1 MLVNPSAFFSCERN
15 QQCIAQ
21 RNLGSF
27 PAGKKIKSLLNSKEM
42 SSTKRNVNGKEEGN
56 NIMEDQQKGL
66 MREYP
71 NRKIT
76 IKMPDHDKQAELL
89 DKLRSDL
96 PPELRY
102 PCSCKVNLKKDASS
116 YPGMKIGATIEME
129 DDYHYC
135 YGEITKIEKKSV
147 TFACFVFPK
156 EDKQELE
163 RG

>member
-1 MLVNPSAFFSCERN
+1 
-15 QQCIAQ
+15 
-21 RNLGSF
+21 
-27 PAGKKIKSLLNSKEM
+27 
-42 SSTKRNVNGKEEGN
+42 
-56 NIMEDQQKGL
+56 
-66 MREYP
+66 
-71 NRKIT
+71 
-76 IKMPDHDKQAELL
+76 MPDHDKQAELL
-89 DKLRSDL
+89 DKLRPNL

>member
-15 QQCIAQ
+15 QQCIALKDLVSY
-21 RNLGSF
+21 R
-27 PAGKKIKSLLNSKEM
+27 ARKKIESLLNSKET
-42 SSTKRNVNGKEEGN
+42 SSIKININGKEEGN
-56 NIMEDQQKGL
+56 IMKDQQKGL
-66 MREYP
+66 IREYL

-89 DKLRSDL
+89 DKLRPNL

>member
-1 MLVNPSAFFSCERN
+1 
-15 QQCIAQ
+15 
-21 RNLGSF
+21 
-27 PAGKKIKSLLNSKEM
+27 M
-42 SSTKRNVNGKEEGN
+42 SSTKRNINGKEEGN
-56 NIMEDQQKGL
+56 DIMEDQQKGL

-89 DKLRSDL
+89 DKLSSNL

>member
-1 MLVNPSAFFSCERN
+1 M
-15 QQCIAQ
+15 
-21 RNLGSF
+21 
-27 PAGKKIKSLLNSKEM
+27 K
-42 SSTKRNVNGKEEGN
+42 
-56 NIMEDQQKGL
+56 DQQKGL
-66 MREYP
+66 IREYL

-89 DKLRSDL
+89 DKLRPNLPPDL

-102 PCSCKVNLKKDASS
+102 PCICKVNLKKDASS

-163 RG
+163 RGQHYDLLH

>member
-15 QQCIAQ
+15 QQCIALKD
-21 RNLGSF
+21 LGSYH
-27 PAGKKIKSLLNSKEM
+27 ARKKIESLLNSKET
-42 SSTKRNVNGKEEGN
+42 SSIKININGKEEGN
-56 NIMEDQQKGL
+56 IMKDQQKGL
-66 MREYP
+66 IREYL

-89 DKLRSDL
+89 DKLRPNL